1 MELKCQLS
9 KDLWLM
15 EGSKE
20 VLEYWNLIKATKEVL
35 IRINKI
41 LILIVSIIKVTIL
54 KILHWYM
61 ITLANLLNK
70 RMKKM

>member
-9 KDLWLM
+9 KDLRLM
-15 EGSKE
+15 EGSRE
-20 VLEYWNLIKATKEVL
+20 ALEFRNLIKATREAL

-41 LILIVSIIKVTIL
+41 ILLIVSIIKVTIL

>member
-1 MELKCQLS
+1 
-9 KDLWLM
+9 M

>member
-1 MELKCQLS
+1 
-9 KDLWLM
+9 M

-41 LILIVSIIKVTIL
+41 LLLIVSIIKVTIL